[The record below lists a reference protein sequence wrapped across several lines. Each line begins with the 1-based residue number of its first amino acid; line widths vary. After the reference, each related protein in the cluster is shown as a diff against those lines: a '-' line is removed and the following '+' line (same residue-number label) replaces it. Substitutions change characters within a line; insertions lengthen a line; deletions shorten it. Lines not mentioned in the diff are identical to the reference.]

1 MSLSLQLGLVYLI
14 SEVLLTLLRQAF
26 GGQAFNQEGCGSS
39 ENTLINRHPLR
50 KHLA

>member
-26 GGQAFNQEGCGSS
+26 GGQASTKREDADPAKYFDH
-39 ENTLINRHPLR
+39 RHLLR
-50 KHLA
+50 KHPT